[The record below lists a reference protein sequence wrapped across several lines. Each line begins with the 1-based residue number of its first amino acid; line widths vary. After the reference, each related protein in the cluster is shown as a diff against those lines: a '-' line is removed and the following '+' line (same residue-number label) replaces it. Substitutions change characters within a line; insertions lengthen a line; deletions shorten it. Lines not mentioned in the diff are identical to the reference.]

1 LRWRRQPPSATE
13 KLLTDKFYLYIGM
26 SVNNSATELCIT
38 KGQEGTIAGW
48 KSIKGLHRKLVLDT
62 LFVKLN
68 NSLQLVKFNGLP
80 ENVVLIIKS
89 TISISFKLASGW
101 YILIS
106 REQVKV
112 LPNFAMTDYTF

>member
-1 LRWRRQPPSATE
+1 
-13 KLLTDKFYLYIGM
+13 M